1 MEMPMY
7 VISKDLPEEQKLLH
21 DQLEKDFGKSLPFI
35 SDPELK
41 LIDETGMEN
50 EDTAYRGYAIIAPN
64 GEVVLKQVNDHWGEE
79 IDKTVEDIKEA
90 YKKLK

>member
-1 MEMPMY
+1 MDMPMY
-7 VISKDLPEEQKLLH
+7 VISGDLPEEQKLLY

-35 SDPELK
+35 SDPELD
-41 LIDETGMEN
+41 LIDATGMKN

-90 YKKLK
+90 YEKL